1 MILLPKLEYLLANV
15 CLKKKSC
22 NSIHQPM
29 LRLIKWKL
37 ELLSTCANATLWHK
51 EIFGVVSLWQKHIE
65 HYISELFIRI
75 NSNGIVGITILM
87 RLKQFQLDMG
97 LVECILLFKNMK

>member
-1 MILLPKLEYLLANV
+1 MVLLSKLEYFLANI
-15 CLKKKSC
+15 CLKKKSY
-22 NSIHQPM
+22 NSIHQLM

-37 ELLSTCANATLWHK
+37 ELLSIYANATLWHK

-65 HYISELFIRI
+65 YHISELFIRI

-87 RLKQFQLDMG
+87 RLK
-97 LVECILLFKNMK
+97 